1 MYSSHADV
9 LLAQQIAS
17 SAIERESFLCKKANS
32 DGVSHPQVLTASHSC
47 TVKEIS

>member
-17 SAIERESFLCKKANS
+17 SAIERESFLCKEANS
-32 DGVSHPQVLTASHSC
+32 DSADHLHVLTASHTC
-47 TVKEIS
+47 AVKEIS